1 MQHFSVLILLF
12 SFELRLFFYEHF
24 ESDDPE
30 VYQFR
35 VEQIRNSSVE
45 ELDLSLNFADEVIE
59 EGRPASNP
67 LVRNNDSSCIHHA
80 WFIIINF
87 QYTGRLFHCILEV
100 VKIKSLMPIKW
111 TT

>member
-1 MQHFSVLILLF
+1 MQHLLVF
-12 SFELRLFFYEHF
+12 SFELPLFYQHF
-24 ESDDPE
+24 ETDDPE

-35 VEQIRNSSVE
+35 VDQIRNSSIE

-67 LVRNNDSSCIHHA
+67 LVEIMTVPVYIMHI